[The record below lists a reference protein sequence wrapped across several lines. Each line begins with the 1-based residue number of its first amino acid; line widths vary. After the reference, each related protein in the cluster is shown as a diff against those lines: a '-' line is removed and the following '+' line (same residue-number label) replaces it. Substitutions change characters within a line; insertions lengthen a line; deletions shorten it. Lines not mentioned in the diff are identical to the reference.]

1 MNKHQAIILLAV
13 FTTGCSAPRL
23 FTAGGDT
30 EEMQQMRIPLSRMQ
44 SVAQLQID
52 AASVYGQMIEYYLDN
67 GKVAGIVPAP
77 AAAMQTVSHRV
88 EAVLSF
94 KPGSTE
100 LLPSY
105 SGNRAEL
112 ERLNRELAA
121 FTADA
126 GVELQTV
133 RIKGYASPDG
143 TTARNE
149 ELAAAR
155 ALRFSNYLS
164 REQGIPQQKIAVDAC
179 VEDWEGLMQLVSDAS
194 KPYAS
199 QVVAILAQALDADA
213 RRKALKAL
221 DKGRVWKDMEQT
233 LFARL
238 RRMELE
244 VICRSQEEIP
254 VVEDKAIPENTTDLN
269 RLAILF
275 NSHPDQLTLDEL
287 LAVAPVFRPGTE
299 QFREVY
305 ELAAYRFPDCI
316 PAQLNAGAAALAA
329 EDAEAARFFL
339 SRVQDDPRAWIN
351 LGVLSLMENK
361 EEDAIGWFRK
371 ALPHKPVMARRNL
384 NMIWQF
390 RKQ

>member
-1 MNKHQAIILLAV
+1 MDKCQAIILLGVLAM
-13 FTTGCSAPRL
+13 GCSVPRP
-23 FTAGGDT
+23 FVAEG
-30 EEMQQMRIPLSRMQ
+30 EMQSTHIPLSRMQ
-44 SVAQLQID
+44 SVAQLQVD
-52 AASVYGQMIEYYLDN
+52 AASVYGQMIEYYLEN
-67 GKVAGIVPAP
+67 EKATGSGATQPAIQ
-77 AAAMQTVSHRV
+77 AVSHRV

-94 KPGSTE
+94 KPGGTD

-105 SGNRAEL
+105 SGNRAQL
-112 ERLNRELAA
+112 EHLSQELAA
-121 FTADA
+121 FTSDA

-149 ELAAAR
+149 ELAATR

-164 REQGIPQQKIAVDAC
+164 REQGIPQQKITVDAS
-179 VEDWEGLMQLVSDAS
+179 VEDWEGLKQRVVDAS
-194 KPYAS
+194 KPYAAR
-199 QVVAILAQALDADA
+199 VVDVLAQTTDADA

-244 VICRSQEEIP
+244 IVCRSVEEVPAI
-254 VVEDKAIPENTTDLN
+254 EDKTTPENTTDLN
-269 RLAILF
+269 RLVALF
-275 NSHPDQLTLDEL
+275 NSRPDQLTLDEL
-287 LAVAPVFRPGTE
+287 LVVAPVFRPGTE

-329 EDAEAARFFL
+329 EDTEAARFFL
-339 SRVQDDPRAWIN
+339 SRVEDDPRAWIN
-351 LGVLSLMENK
+351 LGVLSLIENDM
-361 EEDAIGWFRK
+361 EDATTWFRK

-384 NMIWQF
+384 NIMSQYRENRHF
-390 RKQ
+390 